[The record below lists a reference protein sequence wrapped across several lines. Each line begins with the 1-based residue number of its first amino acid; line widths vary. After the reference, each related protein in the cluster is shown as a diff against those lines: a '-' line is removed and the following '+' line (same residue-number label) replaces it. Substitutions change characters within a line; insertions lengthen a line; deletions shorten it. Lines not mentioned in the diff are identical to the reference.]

1 MRNSAIRQQAEEA
14 IEQLIALLDD
24 LDGDAELEPNGDLE
38 PSLGVG
44 LLWSESAGWRNCD
57 DDREGR
63 DASDEPDDSTRTNPQ
78 TMNPPP
84 IRAKRI
90 SRKAA

>member
-1 MRNSAIRQQAEEA
+1 MRSTTMRQRAEEA
-14 IEQLIALLDD
+14 IERLITLLDD
-24 LDGDAELEPNGDLE
+24 MDGDTDLECSGDLE

-44 LLWSESAGWRNCD
+44 LLWSPATGWTNTSAD
-57 DDREGR
+57 LEGR

-84 IRAKRI
+84 IRTKRI
-90 SRKAA
+90 TRKAA